1 MRKKSS
7 VVIGANLSG
16 AWNVG
21 RPSRLPA
28 CGENSRRDAQCCQD
42 KWHGHPAHAWFSE
55 HRQDACAT
63 ISCKTAS
70 IGRDACSTPLK
81 SAPFGSGLAGRRAFF
96 LKTENRKLKTRFAF
110 SLIELL
116 AVVAVMVLLLSLAVP
131 ALNGVMEGGRVTQA
145 ATILAGQFSV
155 GHLKAIGENRPITLR
170 FIRGKEDKAPFDR
183 IQLLAT
189 SNNTLVAVDRVATLP
204 VGTAIAQSATLSSL
218 FDPTLDPSLSE
229 KTATGSDP
237 SVPGLGTA
245 YRYIQFSFRPRGSL
259 DLDITKKWFVTVVLL
274 RADQAAG
281 VPANYITLQL
291 DPVNGGFVTYQ
302 P

>member
-1 MRKKSS
+1 M
-7 VVIGANLSG
+7 I
-16 AWNVG
+16 
-21 RPSRLPA
+21 
-28 CGENSRRDAQCCQD
+28 
-42 KWHGHPAHAWFSE
+42 
-55 HRQDACAT
+55 
-63 ISCKTAS
+63 
-70 IGRDACSTPLK
+70 
-81 SAPFGSGLAGRRAFF
+81 
-96 LKTENRKLKTRFAF
+96 
-110 SLIELL
+110 
-116 AVVAVMVLLLSLAVP
+116 LLLSLAVP

-145 ATILAGQFSV
+145 ATILAGQFSI
-155 GHLKAIGENRPITLR
+155 GRLKAIGENRPITLR
-170 FIRGKEDKAPFDR
+170 FIRKDSSSSFDR

-218 FDPTLDPSLSE
+218 FNSALDPSLTE

-259 DLDITKKWFVTVVLL
+259 DLDITKKWFVTVILL
-274 RADQAAG
+274 RADQTAG

>member
-1 MRKKSS
+1 
-7 VVIGANLSG
+7 
-16 AWNVG
+16 
-21 RPSRLPA
+21 
-28 CGENSRRDAQCCQD
+28 
-42 KWHGHPAHAWFSE
+42 
-55 HRQDACAT
+55 
-63 ISCKTAS
+63 
-70 IGRDACSTPLK
+70 
-81 SAPFGSGLAGRRAFF
+81 
-96 LKTENRKLKTRFAF
+96 
-110 SLIELL
+110 
-116 AVVAVMVLLLSLAVP
+116 MVLLLSLAVP
-131 ALNGVMEGGRVTQA
+131 ALNGVMEGGRLTQA
-145 ATILAGQFSV
+145 ATTLAGQFSI

-170 FIRGKEDKAPFDR
+170 FIRGKDDKASFDR

-189 SNNTLVAVDRVATLP
+189 SNNTLVPVDRVATLP

-218 FDPTLDPSLSE
+218 FDPDPALDPSLTE
-229 KTATGSDP
+229 KAATGSDP

-245 YRYIQFSFRPRGSL
+245 YKYIQFSFRPRGSL